1 IPPSARRKSQRG
13 IRRSTAPGS
22 ESNNHRVAWAS
33 RFMASAII
41 ATEAEPLRSQARF
54 MPRNHLTSLAFP
66 DRPQTSSAKSCQDP
80 KLEEIPLTHSK
91 RTENKFKI
99 LAGLPHRKCYSEY
112 IERKTKAQA
121 KSPRLFS
128 FPTMSRT
135 SSSRRRPSA
144 SRSKPVR
151 KKPVRKKPAR
161 KKPVPE
167 KPVPQTP
174 RQRELT
180 TKRRGELAELAF
192 VLKAANLGFGVARP
206 YGDSERYDV
215 ILDARNLD
223 ARDLISRRHRSDAHV
238 GTAAPGCP
246 AARKYRAAA
255 APQKHRPGQI
265 RHCPPDP
272 SPPLW
277 RVQVKCST
285 QISTGLYRVNAHR
298 RSNGRAVPYLP
309 GEIHFFAAYI
319 IPEDTWYILP
329 LHALRGVTS
338 LLFRRRRDRRPG
350 LYDAYREAWHLLRPK

>member
-1 IPPSARRKSQRG
+1 
-13 IRRSTAPGS
+13 
-22 ESNNHRVAWAS
+22 
-33 RFMASAII
+33 M
-41 ATEAEPLRSQARF
+41 
-54 MPRNHLTSLAFP
+54 
-66 DRPQTSSAKSCQDP
+66 
-80 KLEEIPLTHSK
+80 
-91 RTENKFKI
+91 
-99 LAGLPHRKCYSEY
+99 
-112 IERKTKAQA
+112 
-121 KSPRLFS
+121 SP
-128 FPTMSRT
+128 T

-144 SRSKPVR
+144 SQPKLVQEKPVQEKPVR
-151 KKPVRKKPAR
+151 NKPVQKKPPLKTPIPKTPI
-161 KKPVPE
+161 
-167 KPVPQTP
+167 PQTP

-180 TKRRGELAELAF
+180 TKRRGELAELTF

-215 ILDARNLD
+215 ILDARD
-223 ARDLISRRHRSDAHV
+223 ISVERTNVERIHV
-238 GTAAPGCP
+238 ERIHVERAPSP
-246 AARKYRAAA
+246 AAFDFPAASGSKNSGKNNRDTKNENNRPTKNEKNKAKRKPMRIPL
-255 APQKHRPGQI
+255 PQPPEI
-265 RHCPPDP
+265 PTAPDP

-298 RSNGRAVPYLP
+298 RANGRAVPYLP

>member
-1 IPPSARRKSQRG
+1 
-13 IRRSTAPGS
+13 
-22 ESNNHRVAWAS
+22 
-33 RFMASAII
+33 
-41 ATEAEPLRSQARF
+41 
-54 MPRNHLTSLAFP
+54 
-66 DRPQTSSAKSCQDP
+66 
-80 KLEEIPLTHSK
+80 
-91 RTENKFKI
+91 
-99 LAGLPHRKCYSEY
+99 
-112 IERKTKAQA
+112 
-121 KSPRLFS
+121 
-128 FPTMSRT
+128 MSRT
-135 SSSRRRPSA
+135 SSSRRRPAA
-144 SRSKPVR
+144 SRPNSVQKKLVR
-151 KKPVRKKPAR
+151 T
-161 KKPVPE
+161 KPVPE

-215 ILDARNLD
+215 ILDTRNLD

-255 APQKHRPGQI
+255 APQKRTGWQSRPL
-265 RHCPPDP
+265 DP

>member
-1 IPPSARRKSQRG
+1 
-13 IRRSTAPGS
+13 
-22 ESNNHRVAWAS
+22 
-33 RFMASAII
+33 
-41 ATEAEPLRSQARF
+41 
-54 MPRNHLTSLAFP
+54 
-66 DRPQTSSAKSCQDP
+66 
-80 KLEEIPLTHSK
+80 
-91 RTENKFKI
+91 
-99 LAGLPHRKCYSEY
+99 
-112 IERKTKAQA
+112 
-121 KSPRLFS
+121 
-128 FPTMSRT
+128 MSRT

-144 SRSKPVR
+144 SRPNSVQKKLVR
-151 KKPVRKKPAR
+151 TKAVQKKTVRT
-161 KKPVPE
+161 KPVPE

-215 ILDARNLD
+215 ILDTRNLD
-223 ARDLISRRHRSDAHV
+223 ARDVLSRRHRSDAHV
-238 GTAAPGCP
+238 GTATPGCP

-255 APQKHRPGQI
+255 APQKHTGWQSR
-265 RHCPPDP
+265 PPDP

-350 LYDAYREAWHLLRPK
+350 LYDAYREAWHLLRP